1 MLVHDRFLHQ
11 HRHKT
16 SADLHSALIQ
26 NESTRSRERV
36 KSTLQLCMIATLL
49 SFTAVPGCTSDSD
62 TGHAFRI
69 ESIDGVSTATTSG
82 RAKYEGEL
90 FQYEEILRITPDP
103 DDPDSYLILPRSPVM
118 DTDGN
123 FHVTDSNDHC
133 IAVFDSEGHYRYRI
147 GREGEGPGD
156 LRLPRSL
163 HIWSDTLQVNSHFV
177 TWRLTRFTTDG
188 QLVDMT
194 TRSLATDSIIP
205 ELYRA
210 PSGELL
216 VSTSSRPTIDDT
228 QYAEAQ
234 MTVLSAAGD
243 TVATIE
249 APRLRSAKIVSIAW
263 EGRGTNYPLRVQCNG
278 IPLITYAPGAGI
290 MVTNGMEP
298 VIDFYDLTG
307 TLARRVVLDIPP
319 DPITGEEKRAY
330 VDDLRAQLAEVRQ
343 SPDPNAYTLARL
355 EAGIADPQFPPH
367 KAYWG
372 RMDLDD
378 EGWLWLMT
386 VDSPAAAA
394 TATDT
399 GHSGPRLRV
408 VDANGEYLGDTIW
421 PPVVDG
427 HVQSGHLLGIVENPE
442 TDERTPVIYR
452 VRPAL
457 PGLVY
462 P

>member
-1 MLVHDRFLHQ
+1 M
-11 HRHKT
+11 
-16 SADLHSALIQ
+16 
-26 NESTRSRERV
+26 
-36 KSTLQLCMIATLL
+36 KSTSQLFVIATLL
-49 SFTAVPGCTSDSD
+49 SFIALQGCTSDSD
-62 TGHAFRI
+62 AGHAFRI
-69 ESIDGVSTATTSG
+69 ESIDGVATATTSG

-118 DTDGN
+118 DAGGN
-123 FHVTDSNDHC
+123 FYVVDSNDHC
-133 IAVFDSEGHYRYRI
+133 IAVFDPEGHYRYRI

-163 HIWSDTLQVNSHFV
+163 HVWSDTLQVNSHFV
-177 TWRLTRFTTDG
+177 TWRLTRFATDG
-188 QLVDMT
+188 RLVDVT

-216 VSTSSRPTIDDT
+216 ISTSSRPTIDDM

-243 TVATIE
+243 TVATIA
-249 APRLRSAKIVSIAW
+249 APRLRSAKIVSISW
-263 EGRGTNYPLRVQCNG
+263 EGQGTDYPLRVQFNG
-278 IPLITYAPGAGI
+278 FSLVTYSPGAGI
-290 MVTNGMEP
+290 MVTSGMEP

-307 TLARRVVLDIPP
+307 TLVRRVVLDIPP

-330 VDDLRAQLAEVRQ
+330 VEDLRAQLAEVRQ
-343 SPDPNAYTLARL
+343 SPDPNAYTMARL

-378 EGWLWLMT
+378 AGWLWLMT

-394 TATDT
+394 PAANA
-399 GHSGPRLRV
+399 GRGGPRLRV
-408 VDANGEYLGDTIW
+408 VNANGEYLGDTTW

-427 HVQSGHLLGIVENPE
+427 HVQSGHLLGIVEDPE
-442 TDERTPVIYR
+442 TDERIPVIYR
-452 VRPAL
+452 LRPAL